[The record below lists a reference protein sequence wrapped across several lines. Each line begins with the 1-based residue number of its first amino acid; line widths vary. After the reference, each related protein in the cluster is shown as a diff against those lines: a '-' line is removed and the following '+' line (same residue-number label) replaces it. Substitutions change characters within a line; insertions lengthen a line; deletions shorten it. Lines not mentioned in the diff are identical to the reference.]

1 MAKKKTVDPYDIEEA
16 FRIIEDELISSL
28 KRNLQRH
35 IDEEINVDV
44 AYEAWQTEQMK
55 ALQQYRFVK
64 DEYFKQR
71 YSKLNNQI
79 RELLKQTFNDAR
91 LNEENAILRRVAGIK
106 KETVKDKDLRI
117 LDNNK
122 LDALMNATVNDLQ
135 KAEYATLRM
144 MDDQYRKIIF
154 NAQVY
159 LNTGSGTLRTAIDMA
174 TKDFY
179 ANGISSIE
187 YRDGRRVNITSYS
200 EMALR
205 TANKRAALTGQ
216 AAARD
221 EYGLSLVVIT
231 RRGVACHKCQPFC
244 GRVCIDDVYGSG
256 QPDGK
261 HPLLSEFIARGLYHP
276 NCKDSHSTYYEGIS
290 PTPKPMTKAEK
301 AEAQRIYDLEQ
312 QQRYNERQ
320 IRKYKRLE
328 ANQLDPDNVAAA
340 RAKKQEWQKRQREFI
355 ADHEELRRKYDRE
368 KIYLM

>member
-1 MAKKKTVDPYDIEEA
+1 MAKKQTEPYDIEEA
-16 FRIIEDELISSL
+16 FKVIEEELLSNL
-28 KRNLQRH
+28 KKKLEKH
-35 IDEEINVDV
+35 ILEEIEVGE
-44 AYEAWQTEQMK
+44 AYQAWQTEQMK
-55 ALQQYRFVK
+55 ALQQYRFVNDK
-64 DEYFKQR
+64 YFKQR

-79 RELLKQTFNDAR
+79 RELLKETFNNAR

-106 KETVKDKDLRI
+106 KETVKDKDLR
-117 LDNNK
+117 LLNNDK
-122 LDALMNATVNDLQ
+122 LDALLNAVTNDIE

-159 LNTGSGTLRTAIDMA
+159 LNTGSGTLRNAIDMA

-179 ANGISSIE
+179 ANGIDSIE
-187 YRDGRRVNITSYS
+187 YKDGRRVNITSYS

-205 TANKRAALTGQ
+205 TANKRATLQGQ

-231 RRGVACHKCQPFC
+231 RRGVACPKCQPFC
-244 GRVCIDDVYGSG
+244 GKVCIDDVYGNG
-256 QPDGK
+256 KPDGE
-261 HPLLSEFIARGLYHP
+261 HPLLSEFIAQGLYHP

-290 PTPKPMTKAEK
+290 PTPKPMTKAEQ

-328 ANQLDPDNVAAA
+328 AEQLDPDNVAAA
-340 RAKKQEWQKRQREFI
+340 KAKRQEWQRRQKEFV
-355 ADHEELRRKYDRE
+355 DSHVELRRKYDRE
-368 KIYLM
+368 KIYL